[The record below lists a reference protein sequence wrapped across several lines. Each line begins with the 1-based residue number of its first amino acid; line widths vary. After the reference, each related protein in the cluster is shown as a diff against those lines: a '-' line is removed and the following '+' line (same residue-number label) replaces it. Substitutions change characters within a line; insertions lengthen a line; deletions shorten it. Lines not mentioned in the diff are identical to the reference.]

1 MELLKRIYFWNHADR
16 LGPDMPTTHF
26 KLFFK
31 GSGRKLC
38 LKKFKYVGEGAE
50 FRPGAYAIACSKIS
64 IGKNVVIRPT
74 TMLFA
79 EPIYDGGEITIED
92 NVLIG
97 SGVHIY
103 TTNHNF
109 GNPDELVINQGYSVK
124 KVVLKSGCWIGANA
138 IILPEVTIGNNSVV
152 AAGSIVTKNVEDK
165 VLVAGSPARII
176 RTFTLKM

>member
-1 MELLKRIYFWNHADR
+1 MELLRRIRFWNNVDR
-16 LGPDMPTTHF
+16 MGPDIPTTHV

-31 GSGRKLC
+31 GSARRLC
-38 LKKFKYVGEGAE
+38 VRKFKYFGEGAE

-79 EPIYDGGEITIED
+79 EPIYDGGEIIIED

-103 TTNHNF
+103 TTNHNYS
-109 GNPDELVINQGYSVK
+109 NPHELIINQGYTVK
-124 KVVLKSGCWIGANA
+124 EVILKAGCWIGANS
-138 IILPEVTIGNNSVV
+138 IIVPGATIGENSVV
-152 AAGSIVTKNVEDK
+152 AAGSVVTKSIPDK
-165 VLVAGSPARII
+165 VVVAGAPARII
-176 RTFTLKM
+176 KYIK